1 MQELQVWYTEW
12 EMNGIY
18 VGVTSV
24 AYICPMKCENSAAL
38 EQLVC
43 KIKKYCQYFY
53 YSTIAKL

>member
-24 AYICPMKCENSAAL
+24 VYRMGGEW
-38 EQLVC
+38 EVC
-43 KIKKYCQYFY
+43 GSYRYGIQNGR
-53 YSTIAKL
+53 